1 MERTRATAMQRTA
14 RYILAAF
21 IALAALVTVAERSA
35 HAAGTPAGVII
46 SSPATATY
54 DYGGT
59 SQPPITATT
68 SFLVDR
74 KINPVVATT
83 NGVYVGAIPGSTSQV
98 LTFTV
103 TNTGNSVQ
111 DFALTAVHG
120 ADPFG
125 GTDNFNAANVR
136 VFVESGATAGYQAA
150 EDTATYL
157 DELAADNLRTVYI
170 VADIPGGQ
178 VSGDISALSLIATA
192 RSGGNVGVLGGA
204 VSETAGPDTQA
215 GVDTVFADAAGPS
228 DGVRD
233 GAHSAASAYRVATA
247 AVTLLKSAVV
257 TSAGGQPV
265 TGATVRYTIAVTA
278 SGVGTAA
285 GVVVSDPIPPNTT
298 VVAGTLRLNNTLLTD
313 AADADAGDV
322 NATTAG
328 AVTVKLGDLN
338 SASPVQTITFDV
350 KIN

>member
-1 MERTRATAMQRTA
+1 MKTAVRQVLT
-14 RYILAAF
+14 AF
-21 IALAALVTVAERSA
+21 IALVVLVTLTERSA
-35 HAAGTPAGVII
+35 RAAGTPAGVTIAN
-46 SSPATATY
+46 PATATY
-54 DYGGT
+54 DVSGIP
-59 SQPPITATT
+59 QLPITALT
-68 SFLVDR
+68 SFVVDR
-74 KINPVVATT
+74 KINLIVTTT
-83 NGVYVGAIPGSTSQV
+83 NGVYVGVNPGAAAQV

-103 TNTGNSVQ
+103 TNVGNSAQ
-111 DFALTAVHG
+111 DFALAAVHG

-136 VFVESGATAGYQAA
+136 VFVESGVTAGYQAA
-150 EDTATYL
+150 EDTGTYL
-157 DELAADNLRTVYI
+157 DELAADAVRTVYI

-192 RSGGNVGVLGGA
+192 RSGGGAGVLGGA
-204 VSETAGPDTQA
+204 VSETVGPNTQ
-215 GVDTVFADAAGPS
+215 GVVDTVFADAAGVV

-233 GAHSAASAYRVATA
+233 GAHSAASAYRVASA

-257 TSAGGQPV
+257 TSAGNQPV
-265 TGATVRYTIAVTA
+265 TGATIRYTIVVTV
-278 SGVGTAA
+278 SGSGTAV
-285 GVVVSDPIPPNTT
+285 GVVISDPVPVNTT
-298 VVAGTLRLNNTLLTD
+298 YASGTLRLNNILLTD

-328 AVTVKLGDLN
+328 TVTVKLGDLN